1 MDAEIIS
8 VGTELVLGQ
17 VTNTN
22 APLLAQTLTQMDVKA
37 PYQVTVMDDSE
48 QIIDAIHTAQ
58 KRASLIF
65 VCGGLG
71 PTADDVTL
79 KSTAAALGVD
89 LATDE
94 HHWEWIKGTFKTRQ
108 IKMLPENIQQARYL
122 AGGDPLANPVGLALG
137 SWYDHANQLVV
148 VLPGPP
154 AEFRA
159 MLEESVKRR
168 LVEKYGTGRQITSR
182 TLNFLGRP
190 ESQLMDEI
198 AAATKQFTGVTVT
211 SYVQPSQIQVRINV
225 YDLPTA
231 QATDLLDQVTASILA
246 VERPFYFGVGDK
258 CTLANVVVNQLKE
271 RGLTITGAES
281 LTGGLFQSTICSVP
295 GASNVFNGGFVTY
308 AASAKEKLVGVDKT
322 VIDQYGVVSAQ
333 TATQMAAK
341 SRQLLDADFA
351 VAFTGVA
358 GPDDLE
364 GHPAGT
370 VWLGMAHRG
379 QPVQTK
385 ELHLPA
391 YDGRQEIRNLSVQYG
406 LQMVYQALQK

>member
-22 APLLAQTLTQMDVKA
+22 VPLLARTLSTLDIKA
-37 PYQVTVMDDSE
+37 PHQVTVMDDQE
-48 QIIDAIHTAQ
+48 QIVTAIDNARQ
-58 KRASLIF
+58 RASLIF

-71 PTADDVTL
+71 PTTDDVTL
-79 KSTAAALGVD
+79 KSTAAALGTG
-89 LATDE
+89 LKTDDQ
-94 HHWEWIKGTFKTRQ
+94 HWEWIKGTFKARR
-108 IKMLPENIQQARYL
+108 IEMLPENIQQARYL
-122 AGGDPLANPVGLALG
+122 AGGTPLANPVGLALG
-137 SWYDHANQLVV
+137 SWYEQDGLVVV

-154 AEFRA
+154 VEFRA
-159 MLEESVKRR
+159 MLEESVQPR
-168 LVEKYGTGRQITSR
+168 LVEKYGTGRRIASR

-198 AAATKQFTGVTVT
+198 EAATEQFQDMTVT

-231 QATDLLDQVTASILA
+231 QANDLLDQVTAAILA
-246 VERPFYFGVGDK
+246 VERPYFFGVGDK
-258 CTLANVVVNQLKE
+258 CTLVAEVVEQL
-271 RGLTITGAES
+271 RARRQTITGAES

-308 AASAKEKLVGVDKT
+308 AAGAKEKLLGIEPE
-322 VIDQYGVVSAQ
+322 VIAEHGVVSSQ
-333 TATQMAAK
+333 TAAQMAEK
-341 SRQLLDADFA
+341 SRELLDADFA
-351 VAFTGVA
+351 LSFTGVA

-370 VWLGMAHRG
+370 VWLGLAHRG
-379 QPVQTK
+379 QPTKTK
-385 ELHLPA
+385 ELHLAA
-391 YDGRQEIRNLSVQYG
+391 YLGRQAVRNLSVQYG
-406 LQMVYQALQK
+406 LQMVFQALQG